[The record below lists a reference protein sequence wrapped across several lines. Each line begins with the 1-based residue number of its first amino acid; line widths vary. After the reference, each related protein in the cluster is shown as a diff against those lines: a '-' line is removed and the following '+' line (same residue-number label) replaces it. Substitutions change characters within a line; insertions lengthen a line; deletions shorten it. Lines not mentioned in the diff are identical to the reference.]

1 MATLNTKQC
10 NFCHSVLLILP
21 YHNTNPKVD
30 TILWGGTKALLRGSR
45 RVGAVPMT
53 NKLTTAAETEDQ
65 DKEVEH
71 TPAQK
76 YKYKYECKY
85 KFK

>member
-30 TILWGGTKALLRGSR
+30 TILCGGTKVLLRGSQ

-53 NKLTTAAETEDQ
+53 NKLTTAAETED
-65 DKEVEH
+65 
-71 TPAQK
+71 
-76 YKYKYECKY
+76 
-85 KFK
+85 